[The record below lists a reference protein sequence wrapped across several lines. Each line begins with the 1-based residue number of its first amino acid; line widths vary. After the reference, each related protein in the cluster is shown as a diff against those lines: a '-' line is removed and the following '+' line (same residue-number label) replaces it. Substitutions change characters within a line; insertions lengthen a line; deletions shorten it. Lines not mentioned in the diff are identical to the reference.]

1 MKIKIKEKY
10 KRKKEIIEIKER
22 KVYIIIYIIRK
33 IKDN

>member
-22 KVYIIIYIIRK
+22 KVYIIIYIIR
-33 IKDN
+33 